1 MSVLLLVLLGAAIAS
16 MGFGGVLYYLA
27 RSGRLSMR
35 GAAAIATVPPARI
48 ATHLMALD
56 PILVNLADTGGS
68 SYLRLSLTL
77 QVTDATAKKDVSAR
91 SDKSSDDAVAAVRD
105 TALTVLGSQTSDNL
119 LVPEGKD
126 RLKLDLKRAFA
137 EHNADLKVKELFFT
151 DFLVQR

>member
-1 MSVLLLVLLGAAIAS
+1 
-16 MGFGGVLYYLA
+16 
-27 RSGRLSMR
+27 
-35 GAAAIATVPPARI
+35 
-48 ATHLMALD
+48 MALD